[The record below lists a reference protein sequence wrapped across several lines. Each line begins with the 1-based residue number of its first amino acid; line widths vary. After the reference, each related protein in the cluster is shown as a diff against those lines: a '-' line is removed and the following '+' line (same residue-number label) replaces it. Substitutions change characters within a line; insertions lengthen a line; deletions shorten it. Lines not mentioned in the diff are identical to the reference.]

1 MHVLRI
7 AACLAALSSTLAW
20 AEEPVGCDKFKWPVD
35 REMAALRTPNL
46 KEVNSGTKVSAI
58 PFVGTVLLAP
68 STSADLLTAPER
80 SPKTD
85 TFSGYLE
92 ITGLKAGTYSISLA
106 DAAWVDVV
114 EDSKFLKA
122 KAHSGVQGCEGIRK
136 VVQFELKAD
145 PLIIQISGAPTQ
157 RLNVAILPSE

>member
-1 MHVLRI
+1 MHALRI

-58 PFVGTVLLAP
+58 PFAGTILLAP
-68 STSADLLTAPER
+68 SSSASLPKSPER
-80 SPKTD
+80 SPNID

-92 ITGLKAGTYSISLA
+92 ITGLTAGTYSISLG

-114 EDSKFLKA
+114 QDNQFLKA
-122 KAHSGVQGCEGIRK
+122 KAHSGVQGCQGIRK
-136 VVQFELKAD
+136 VLQFEPRAD
-145 PLIIQISGAPTQ
+145 PLIVQISGAPPQ
-157 RLNVAILPSE
+157 RLNVVIMPSE

>member
-1 MHVLRI
+1 MHALRV

-46 KEVNSGTKVSAI
+46 KEINSGTKVPAI
-58 PFVGTVLLAP
+58 PFAGTMLLAP
-68 STSADLLTAPER
+68 SSSASLPKTPER

-92 ITGLKAGTYSISLA
+92 ITGVKAGTYSISLD

-114 EDSKFLKA
+114 EDNQFLKA
-122 KAHSGVQGCEGIRK
+122 KAHSGVQGCPGIRK
-136 VVQFELKAD
+136 VLQFELRAD
-145 PLIIQISGAPTQ
+145 PLIVQISGAQTQ
-157 RLNVAILPSE
+157 RLNVAIMPWE